1 MFWHFHSSWKTTCNL
16 TSAVSC
22 SSATPLHLHKDI
34 KKTGLS
40 IIDYF
45 EPDFQSSEVT
55 NGQVLKNNTRSLQT
69 KSMDLET
76 GVWTKINHFSS
87 LTLRASG
94 YRTVMFLSMFL
105 PSNLKW
111 LQTGTKGLVLLYH
124 LLCHVSAVLVFSN
137 HTFMHQDYRKLYSI
151 ITVPQCGQ
159 CLFFNIRFY
168 QKEEQKQTNC
178 QDIFRTLSSFY
189 FYSNKFHLQPVD
201 IEHPVQFMSPLL
213 TTGFLPVRKMAAKA
227 GTQKTKVGMKK
238 RNVS

>member
-1 MFWHFHSSWKTTCNL
+1 
-16 TSAVSC
+16 
-22 SSATPLHLHKDI
+22 
-34 KKTGLS
+34 
-40 IIDYF
+40 
-45 EPDFQSSEVT
+45 
-55 NGQVLKNNTRSLQT
+55 
-69 KSMDLET
+69 MDLET

-151 ITVPQCGQ
+151 IPVPQRGQ
-159 CLFFNIRFY
+159 GLFFNIRFY
-168 QKEEQKQTNC
+168 QKEEQKQTNI

>member
-105 PSNLKW
+105 PPNLKW

-124 LLCHVSAVLVFSN
+124 LLCHVSAVLVFLN

-151 ITVPQCGQ
+151 ITVPQRGQ
-159 CLFFNIRFY
+159 GLFFNIRFY

-178 QDIFRTLSSFY
+178 QDIPFATSGHWTSSPIHVPSIDNRFPAGKKDGSKSRNAENESRNEKKKC
-189 FYSNKFHLQPVD
+189 FINSLPNP
-201 IEHPVQFMSPLL
+201 QFS
-213 TTGFLPVRKMAAKA
+213 
-227 GTQKTKVGMKK
+227 
-238 RNVS
+238 